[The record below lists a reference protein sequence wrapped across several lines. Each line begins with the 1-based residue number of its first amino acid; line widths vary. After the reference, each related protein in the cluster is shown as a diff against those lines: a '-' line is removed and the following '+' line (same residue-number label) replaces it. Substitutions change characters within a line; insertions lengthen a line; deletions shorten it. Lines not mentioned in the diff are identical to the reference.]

1 MTDPHISSNSKES
14 ATSSTMA
21 TTSKPTNT
29 PKRPRL
35 GYLRSAWTTT
45 DLYYASSF
53 NSTLSKTSSMPE
65 NEQEGQEE
73 AQEEEDFYSIKLPTI
88 QLHDYEDETA
98 QEQEKDEII
107 QEIFRMITV
116 ANVLCL
122 SGSVVECGL
131 VMHGMP
137 GSFNQVIEHYQDWM
151 PYAILPLYTLWWLF
165 MILVLKNRTE
175 HLRQYLNWTQASA
188 IVMASTNFMLP
199 TQQLQ
204 QRFYPL
210 FQQQFHT
217 LFVALAI
224 LASFIFAFAKR
235 ILMANERKQ
244 ERLKSRVT
252 REHER
257 LQACLDQHTLAFSHH
272 RLAFLNTVSQE
283 IQDVALMVITT
294 LEQFSPASILS
305 NTHELLSAC
314 SLAVPIAS
322 ISAINTTIRQVCH
335 VSSHLEL
342 LSKLTVQ
349 AWASTTTST
358 VTAGRT
364 APLQLPELN
373 KAEFDIGD
381 LLQNIGDAL
390 AGVASKLDVN
400 FVIYHCDNN
409 LHHTLVIG
417 DEGAIRHAL
426 LNHLR
431 NVLECCT
438 PGACIEVG
446 LNVTDTAKDDECKI
460 TFCITHTSS
469 PAIRNASAALLPN
482 ANLTAQLLQY
492 IHAHCTVSDD
502 DSCATDDSAH
512 TNSSNQTKFE
522 FSFDL
527 ARGNNNSTKRDN
539 NRMFITKD
547 SYLLKS
553 HYANIKFA
561 NEPSLKDLAK
571 FIQHL
576 KGLKMV
582 LHAPEQSIFA
592 KHLTSCLASWNTD
605 ISHVPVAQR
614 TAANMGIAASSALD
628 SSSSASS
635 SCVSSA
641 ATTPLV
647 VDPATDAPQQQPVHP
662 RQPSTPPVPS
672 PAIEEEH
679 IHSIPPAF
687 ILIDDDV
694 ATLESKLAEFR
705 SQPAASAN
713 VLQAHHGGRRAA
725 AAAAAAAA
733 GHHHPHHTKK
743 SSTSSP
749 QNFFHQGTTAIIHFT
764 SLTKYKAV
772 RDTIQCYAFLPSR
785 DPFSMPRVVV
795 VPKPAGPRRF
805 LTALHTA
812 WHNSVVEPHF
822 SAIATSPSS
831 PMPPVISMLVQREMA
846 AAVAAQKGHGNV
858 TSPNEASSNSRISPN
873 DISPGGN
880 SHRSNRR
887 PLSGLF
893 SPPPNLPSPSSS
905 TAAAASSTSP
915 SIPPPANGDT
925 YFTSQR
931 QQQHQDQ
938 QLTTPPIH
946 TSASGTGGSNSRRR
960 SANAQQEQDYLTA
973 KPTTPLM
980 SALGAVST
988 STTSPAAAIA
998 AASIAA
1004 AAAAAG
1010 LQNEHMAMN
1019 SNSSGNTL
1027 DTTSTESP
1035 SIALPAVATVV
1046 DSIVTDSA
1054 NSGEQTSATANST
1067 DTSNGDHPI
1076 IAETAKPKK
1085 ILSKT
1090 MTNFKLNKKKKKAK
1104 GTPFADV
1111 VSPPINVLIVEDNII
1126 NQAILSAWMKK
1137 HKIKFSVASNG
1148 KEAVDKWK
1156 TGGFHL
1162 VLMDIQLPVMN
1173 GIEATKMIRSIE
1185 KEQQIG
1191 VLPMSSSFLRQQQQ
1205 QEQQLQQEPLEVVAA
1220 AAAIATAAVNEM
1232 KLQES
1237 NNTSSKNDD
1246 KPSIFRSPV
1255 IIVAL
1260 TASSL
1265 ESDRHAALAAG
1276 CNDFLTKP
1284 VSLEWLEKKII
1295 EWGCMQALI
1304 DFEGWRRWKRNTNTS
1319 DEKVKLTPAS
1329 VSNTAAVNNE
1339 QFEAE
1344 KKRIEALS
1352 KKKNVPGV
1360 LLPGVSNLTKNA
1372 RRSTVVSQMDDTKR
1386 RKKPTLK
1393 PSKSDSDTQHVQSS
1407 SSSSSRMMKCNQ
1419 HNTKS
1424 QSETTSTTTATGSVS
1439 LNRSRS
1445 TSRERKSDN
1454 DN

>member
-1 MTDPHISSNSKES
+1 MTDPHSSSGKGS
-14 ATSSTMA
+14 ASTTA
-21 TTSKPTNT
+21 TTSRPITT
-29 PKRPRL
+29 QKRPRL

-53 NSTLSKTSSMPE
+53 NSTLSKASSIVE
-65 NEQEGQEE
+65 DQDEDQDQDQEAEE
-73 AQEEEDFYSIKLPTI
+73 EEEEEEEEDFYNIKLPSI

-122 SGSVVECGL
+122 SGSIVECGF
-131 VMHGMP
+131 VMRGMP
-137 GSFNQVIEHYQDWM
+137 ASLNEVIQHYQDWM

-199 TQQLQ
+199 TQ
-204 QRFYPL
+204 RFYPL

-235 ILMANERKQ
+235 ILMANELKQ

-252 REHER
+252 REHAK
-257 LQACLDQHTLAFSHH
+257 LQDYLDQRTLEFSHH

-305 NTHELLSAC
+305 TTHELLSAC

-335 VSSHLEL
+335 VSSHLQL

-349 AWASTTTST
+349 AWTSTTTAA
-358 VTAGRT
+358 AGRT
-364 APLQLPELN
+364 ASLQLPELN
-373 KAEFDIGD
+373 KVEFDIGE

-400 FVIYHCDNN
+400 FVIYHCDNS

-446 LNVTDTAKDDECKI
+446 LNVTDTAKDDECTI
-460 TFCITHTSS
+460 TFYITHTSS

-492 IHAHCTVSDD
+492 IHAQRTVSDD
-502 DSCATDDSAH
+502 SADDS
-512 TNSSNQTKFE
+512 TTQDTSNQTKFD

-527 ARGNNNSTKRDN
+527 ARGSNNNSSKKDN
-539 NRMFITKD
+539 NKMFITKD
-547 SYLLKS
+547 SYLLKN

-571 FIQHL
+571 FIEHL
-576 KGLKMV
+576 KELKMV

-614 TAANMGIAASSALD
+614 TTANMGMDGSVVD

-635 SCVSSA
+635 SCVSST

-647 VDPATDAPQQQPVHP
+647 DPAANAPPPQQQPVHS

-687 ILIDDDV
+687 ILIDDDI
-694 ATLESKLAEFR
+694 ATLENKLAEFR

-725 AAAAAAAA
+725 AAAAAAA
-733 GHHHPHHTKK
+733 GHHHPHHHPHHSKK

-772 RDTIQCYAFLPSR
+772 RDTIQYYAFLPSR

-846 AAVAAQKGHGNV
+846 AAAQKGYASV
-858 TSPNEASSNSRISPN
+858 TSPNEASSRMSPN
-873 DISPGGN
+873 DISPGSNG
-880 SHRSNRR
+880 HRSNTRR

-893 SPPPNLPSPSSS
+893 SPPANLPPSSS
-905 TAAAASSTSP
+905 SATAAPSSSP
-915 SIPPPANGDT
+915 SMPPPANSDT
-925 YFTSQR
+925 YFTSQ
-931 QQQHQDQ
+931 QQQDQ
-938 QLTTPPIH
+938 QLTTPPLH
-946 TSASGTGGSNSRRR
+946 ATTSASNSRRK

-973 KPTTPLM
+973 KSTAPLM
-980 SALGAVST
+980 NALGVVST

-1004 AAAAAG
+1004 AAAAAAAAEVE
-1010 LQNEHMAMN
+1010 NEHVAMD
-1019 SNSSGNTL
+1019 SHSSGLSSNTL
-1027 DTTSTESP
+1027 DTISTESP
-1035 SIALPAVATVV
+1035 AVGLPVAV
-1046 DSIVTDSA
+1046 DNMMTDSA
-1054 NSGEQTSATANST
+1054 NPEDQASNMTATAENTDLGNSNT
-1067 DTSNGDHPI
+1067 IT
-1076 IAETAKPKK
+1076 AETAKPKK

-1104 GTPFADV
+1104 GTPFTDV

-1156 TGGFHL
+1156 SGGFHL
-1162 VLMDIQLPVMN
+1162 ILMDIQLPVMN

-1220 AAAIATAAVNEM
+1220 AAVIASAAVNEI

-1237 NNTSSKNDD
+1237 TSSSNNNSPKNEE

-1304 DFEGWRRWKRNTNTS
+1304 DFEGWRRWKRNTNSS
-1319 DEKVKLTPAS
+1319 DEKIKLTPAAG
-1329 VSNTAAVNNE
+1329 VNNTTVNNE

-1344 KKRIEALS
+1344 RKRIEALA

-1386 RKKPTLK
+1386 RKRPSLK
-1393 PSKSDSDTQHVQSS
+1393 PSKSDSDTQHV
-1407 SSSSSRMMKCNQ
+1407 SSRMTKRNH

-1424 QSETTSTTTATGSVS
+1424 QSETTTTTTTTIAAAAGSVP

-1445 TSRERKSDN
+1445 TSREKNFDN
-1454 DN
+1454 DS

>member
-1 MTDPHISSNSKES
+1 MTDPNNSISSKES
-14 ATSSTMA
+14 ASSS
-21 TTSKPTNT
+21 SKPINT
-29 PKRPRL
+29 LKRPRL

-45 DLYYASSF
+45 DLYHVSSY
-53 NSTLSKTSSMPE
+53 NSALSKTSSSSLD
-65 NEQEGQEE
+65 GQEE
-73 AQEEEDFYSIKLPTI
+73 EEEEAKEEEEENFYHIKLPSI
-88 QLHDYEDETA
+88 QLQDYEDETA

-107 QEIFRMITV
+107 REIFRMITV

-122 SGSVVECGL
+122 SGSIVECGF
-131 VMHGMP
+131 VIYGMP
-137 GSFNQVIEHYQDWM
+137 SSMDYVIQHYQDWM
-151 PYAILPLYTLWWLF
+151 PYVILPFYTLWWLF

-175 HLRQYLNWTQASA
+175 HLGQYLNWTQASA
-188 IVMASTNFMLP
+188 VVMASTNFMLP
-199 TQQLQ
+199 T

-217 LFVALAI
+217 LFVALSI

-235 ILMANERKQ
+235 ILIANDLKQ
-244 ERLKSRVT
+244 ERLKSRLS
-252 REHER
+252 REHVK
-257 LQACLDQHTLAFSHH
+257 LQAYLDQHTLDFSHH

-335 VSSHLEL
+335 VSSHLQL

-349 AWASTTTST
+349 AWTSTTNAA
-358 VTAGRT
+358 VTGLGR
-364 APLQLPELN
+364 AAQLQLPEPN
-373 KAEFDIGD
+373 KVEFDIGD
-381 LLQNIGDAL
+381 LLQNMGDAL

-400 FVIYHCDNN
+400 FVIYHCDNS

-446 LNVTDTAKDDECKI
+446 LNVSDTTKDDQCKI
-460 TFCITHTSS
+460 TFYITHTSS

-492 IHAHCTVSDD
+492 IHASSTVSDSD
-502 DSCATDDSAH
+502 NTQ
-512 TNSSNQTKFE
+512 NNSNQTKFE

-527 ARGNNNSTKRDN
+527 ARGNNNSSKRDN
-539 NRMFITKD
+539 SKMFFTKD
-547 SYLLKS
+547 SYLLKN

-561 NEPSLKDLAK
+561 NEPTLKDLAK
-571 FIQHL
+571 FIEHL

-614 TAANMGIAASSALD
+614 TTNHMGMDASAAD

-647 VDPATDAPQQQPVHP
+647 DSTTDAPLPPPVHP

-687 ILIDDDV
+687 ILIDDDI

-705 SQPAASAN
+705 SQPPASAN

-725 AAAAAAAA
+725 AAAAAA
-733 GHHHPHHTKK
+733 GHHYHHHPHHHHSKK
-743 SSTSSP
+743 SSVSSP

-795 VPKPAGPRRF
+795 VPKPAGPKRF

-846 AAVAAQKGHGNV
+846 AAAQASASTKGHSNV
-858 TSPNEASSNSRISPN
+858 TSPNEARVSPN
-873 DISPGGN
+873 DTSPGG
-880 SHRSNRR
+880 SRSNRR
-887 PLSGLF
+887 PHSGLF
-893 SPPPNLPSPSSS
+893 SPPPNLPPSAAPSPSM
-905 TAAAASSTSP
+905 
-915 SIPPPANGDT
+915 PPPANGDN
-925 YFTSQR
+925 YFTSQ

-938 QLTTPPIH
+938 QLTPPIH
-946 TSASGTGGSNSRRR
+946 STAASSNNSSNPRRR
-960 SANAQQEQDYLTA
+960 SANAPEQDYLTA
-973 KPTTPLM
+973 KSTTPM
-980 SALGAVST
+980 MNALGVVPTSST
-988 STTSPAAAIA
+988 LPAAAIA

-1004 AAAAAG
+1004 AAAE
-1010 LQNEHMAMN
+1010 LENEHVTMN
-1019 SNSSGNTL
+1019 SNGSGLSSDTL
-1027 DTTSTESP
+1027 DTISTASP
-1035 SIALPAVATVV
+1035 NIALPVNSAVSDAL
-1046 DSIVTDSA
+1046 
-1054 NSGEQTSATANST
+1054 NSKDQAPSMSATENADRSNS
-1067 DTSNGDHPI
+1067 NAI
-1076 IAETAKPKK
+1076 NAETTKPKK

-1156 TGGFHL
+1156 SGGFHL
-1162 VLMDIQLPVMN
+1162 ILMDIQLPVMN

-1205 QEQQLQQEPLEVVAA
+1205 EQQLQQEPLEVVAA
-1220 AAAIATAAVNEM
+1220 AAAIASAAVNEM
-1232 KLQES
+1232 KLQQDS
-1237 NNTSSKNDD
+1237 NNTIKNDD

-1319 DEKVKLTPAS
+1319 DEKAKLSSFTAAAAAA
-1329 VSNTAAVNNE
+1329 VAAATSNAAAVNNE

-1344 KKRIEALS
+1344 KKRIEELS

-1360 LLPGVSNLTKNA
+1360 LLPGVSNLTKNT
-1372 RRSTVVSQMDDTKR
+1372 RRSTVVSHMDNKR

-1393 PSKSDSDTQHVQSS
+1393 PSKSDSDTQHV
-1407 SSSSSRMMKCNQ
+1407 SRMMKRNH

-1424 QSETTSTTTATGSVS
+1424 QSETTTATMATGSVP

-1445 TSRERKSDN
+1445 TSREKKFDN

>member
-1 MTDPHISSNSKES
+1 MTDPHSSKES
-14 ATSSTMA
+14 ASTA
-21 TTSKPTNT
+21 TTMSKPT
-29 PKRPRL
+29 KAQQRPRL
-35 GYLRSAWTTT
+35 SYLRSAWTTT

-53 NSTLSKTSSMPE
+53 NSNLSRTSSIT
-65 NEQEGQEE
+65 EQEEQEE
-73 AQEEEDFYSIKLPTI
+73 QEEEDFYSIKLPSI

-98 QEQEKDEII
+98 QEQERDEII

-122 SGSVVECGL
+122 SGSIVECGF

-137 GSFNQVIEHYQDWM
+137 GSLNDVIQHYQDWT

-199 TQQLQ
+199 TQ
-204 QRFYPL
+204 RFYPL

-235 ILMANERKQ
+235 ILMANELKQ

-252 REHER
+252 REHVK
-257 LQACLDQHTLAFSHH
+257 LQAYLDQQTLDFSRH
-272 RLAFLNTVSQE
+272 RLAFLNTVSLE

-335 VSSHLEL
+335 ISSHLEL

-349 AWASTTTST
+349 AWTSMATTGGGAAAATT
-358 VTAGRT
+358 GLART
-364 APLQLPELN
+364 AQLQLPELN

-400 FVIYHCDNN
+400 LVVYHCDNS

-446 LNVTDTAKDDECKI
+446 LNVTDTAKDDACKI
-460 TFCITHTSS
+460 TFYITHTSS

-502 DSCATDDSAH
+502 DDDDTAAATAADTTH
-512 TNSSNQTKFE
+512 NSNSDNSGSQTKFE

-527 ARGNNNSTKRDN
+527 ARGKRDN
-539 NRMFITKD
+539 NKMFITKD
-547 SYLLKS
+547 SYLLKN

-561 NEPSLKDLAK
+561 NEPSLKDLEK

-605 ISHVPVAQR
+605 ISHVPVARR
-614 TAANMGIAASSALD
+614 TTVGVADASIVD

-635 SCVSSA
+635 SCISSA

-647 VDPATDAPQQQPVHP
+647 VDPATDTPAPQQPVHP

-733 GHHHPHHTKK
+733 GHPHPHHHPHHSKK
-743 SSTSSP
+743 SSVSSP

-764 SLTKYKAV
+764 SLNKYKAV

-846 AAVAAQKGHGNV
+846 VAAAAAQAAAQKGV
-858 TSPNEASSNSRISPN
+858 TSPNEATHNRISPN
-873 DISPGGN
+873 DMSPG
-880 SHRSNRR
+880 HRSNNRR
-887 PLSGLF
+887 PLSGIF
-893 SPPPNLPSPSSS
+893 SPPPNLPASSASPSM
-905 TAAAASSTSP
+905 
-915 SIPPPANGDT
+915 PPPANGDT
-925 YFTSQR
+925 YFTSQ
-931 QQQHQDQ
+931 QEQ

-946 TSASGTGGSNSRRR
+946 ASGSSGSRRR

-980 SALGAVST
+980 NALGVVST
-988 STTSPAAAIA
+988 SNTSPAAAMA

-1004 AAAAAG
+1004 AAAAAQ
-1010 LQNEHMAMN
+1010 LENEHVGLN
-1019 SNSSGNTL
+1019 STNSSGLSSNTL
-1027 DTTSTESP
+1027 DTISTESP
-1035 SIALPAVATVV
+1035 PTTLPAAVV
-1046 DSIVTDSA
+1046 DGIVTDGVNLQDQAVASSSVTDA
-1054 NSGEQTSATANST
+1054 AENADPNNSNTMATKT
-1067 DTSNGDHPI
+1067 T
-1076 IAETAKPKK
+1076 KPKK

-1156 TGGFHL
+1156 SGGFHL
-1162 VLMDIQLPVMN
+1162 ILMDIQLPVMN

-1220 AAAIATAAVNEM
+1220 AAAIASAAVNEM
-1232 KLQES
+1232 KLQEAA
-1237 NNTSSKNDD
+1237 NNNSTKNED

-1304 DFEGWRRWKRNTNTS
+1304 DFEGWRRWKRNTNAS
-1319 DEKVKLTPAS
+1319 DEKAKLTSPA
-1329 VSNTAAVNNE
+1329 VTTPINNAAVNNE
-1339 QFEAE
+1339 QFQAE
-1344 KKRIEALS
+1344 KKRIEELS
-1352 KKKNVPGV
+1352 KRKNVPGV

-1372 RRSTVVSQMDDTKR
+1372 RRSTLVSQTDDNKKK
-1386 RKKPTLK
+1386 KKPTLK
-1393 PSKSDSDTQHVQSS
+1393 PSKSDSDTQHVSS
-1407 SSSSSRMMKCNQ
+1407 ASSSSRMMKRNY

-1424 QSETTSTTTATGSVS
+1424 QSETTSTTATGSVP

-1445 TSRERKSDN
+1445 TSRERKFDN

>member
-1 MTDPHISSNSKES
+1 MTDPQNSKES
-14 ATSSTMA
+14 ASTTA
-21 TTSKPTNT
+21 TQ
-29 PKRPRL
+29 KRPRL
-35 GYLRSAWTTT
+35 SYLRSAWTTT
-45 DLYYASSF
+45 DLYYTNSF
-53 NSTLSKTSSMPE
+53 QSTSSSSSTSSPTTE
-65 NEQEGQEE
+65 AEQEQE
-73 AQEEEDFYSIKLPTI
+73 QENFYDIKLPLI

-98 QEQEKDEII
+98 PEQEKDEII
-107 QEIFRMITV
+107 LEIFRMITA

-122 SGSVVECGL
+122 SSSMVECG
-131 VMHGMP
+131 VVVVAAHGTP
-137 GSFNQVIEHYQDWM
+137 GSLQQVIQHWM
-151 PYAILPLYTLWWLF
+151 PYAILPLYTLWWLL
-165 MILVLKNRTE
+165 MILVVKNRTE

-188 IVMASTNFMLP
+188 IVMALTHFMLP
-199 TQQLQ
+199 IEHLYPPRYQQA
-204 QRFYPL
+204 
-210 FQQQFHT
+210 HT
-217 LFVALAI
+217 LLVALMM
-224 LASFIFAFAKR
+224 LAACIFAFAKR
-235 ILMANERKQ
+235 IWIANERKQ
-244 ERLKSRVT
+244 DRLRSRMT
-252 REHER
+252 REHGK
-257 LQACLDQHTLAFSHH
+257 LQAYLDQHTSAFSQH

-335 VSSHLEL
+335 VSSHLQL

-349 AWASTTTST
+349 AWTSTTST
-358 VTAGRT
+358 TA
-364 APLQLPELN
+364 AQNSLQLPRLN
-373 KAEFDIGD
+373 KAAFDIGD

-390 AGVASKLDVN
+390 AGVASKLDVDL
-400 FVIYHCDNN
+400 VIYHCDNS
-409 LHHTLVIG
+409 LHHTLVMG

-446 LNVTDTAKDDECKI
+446 LNVTDTTQDDDDDACKI
-460 TFCITHTSS
+460 TFYITHTSS

-492 IHAHCTVSDD
+492 IHAHCTVVSDD
-502 DSCATDDSAH
+502 TTSH
-512 TNSSNQTKFE
+512 QTRFE
-522 FSFDL
+522 FSFNL
-527 ARGNNNSTKRDN
+527 ARGISNSNKKDGN
-539 NRMFITKD
+539 KLFFSKD
-547 SYLLKS
+547 SYLLKN

-561 NEPSLKDLAK
+561 NEPSLKDLEK

-614 TAANMGIAASSALD
+614 TTAAAAMD

-635 SCVSSA
+635 SCASSA

-647 VDPATDAPQQQPVHP
+647 DPTTTTTP

-713 VLQAHHGGRRAA
+713 VLQAHHGSRRAA
-725 AAAAAAAA
+725 AAAAAAS
-733 GHHHPHHTKK
+733 HHHHHHHHHHAKK
-743 SSTSSP
+743 SSLSSSP

-846 AAVAAQKGHGNV
+846 AAAHKNAI
-858 TSPNEASSNSRISPN
+858 SPNEATRMSPN
-873 DISPGGN
+873 DISPGASN
-880 SHRSNRR
+880 QQRSNNRR

-893 SPPPNLPSPSSS
+893 SPPPNMPPSSM
-905 TAAAASSTSP
+905 
-915 SIPPPANGDT
+915 PPPANGDT
-925 YFTSQR
+925 YFTL
-931 QQQHQDQ
+931 QQQQQQDQ
-938 QLTTPPIH
+938 QLTTTPPI
-946 TSASGTGGSNSRRR
+946 ATGNSRRR
-960 SANAQQEQDYLTA
+960 SANAQQQEQDYLTA

-980 SALGAVST
+980 NALGVVST
-988 STTSPAAAIA
+988 SNTLPAAAM
-998 AASIAA
+998 AA
-1004 AAAAAG
+1004 AAE
-1010 LQNEHMAMN
+1010 LDMDPLAMN

-1027 DTTSTESP
+1027 DTISTESP
-1035 SIALPAVATVV
+1035 TTTLPPAAVVDTMATHPTEQTPAV
-1046 DSIVTDSA
+1046 
-1054 NSGEQTSATANST
+1054 
-1067 DTSNGDHPI
+1067 DTINPSNM
-1076 IAETAKPKK
+1076 AETTAKPKK

-1090 MTNFKLNKKKKKAK
+1090 MTNFKLNKKKRKAK

-1111 VSPPINVLIVEDNII
+1111 VSPPIHVLIVEDNII

-1156 TGGFHL
+1156 SGGFHL
-1162 VLMDIQLPVMN
+1162 ILMDIQLPVMN

-1205 QEQQLQQEPLEVVAA
+1205 QQQQQEQEPLEVVAA
-1220 AAAIATAAVNEM
+1220 AAAAAAAAIASAAVNEI
-1232 KLQES
+1232 KVQES
-1237 NNTSSKNDD
+1237 NNSSKNED

-1304 DFEGWRRWKRNTNTS
+1304 DFEGWRRWKRNTNPL
-1319 DEKVKLTPAS
+1319 DDKVIKLTPS
-1329 VSNTAAVNNE
+1329 SSNQTTTVNNN
-1339 QFEAE
+1339 QLIEAE

-1360 LLPGVSNLTKNA
+1360 LLPGVSNLAKNA
-1372 RRSTVVSQMDDTKR
+1372 RRSTMVSQMDDNNK

-1393 PSKSDSDTQHVQSS
+1393 PSKSDSDTQRIA
-1407 SSSSSRMMKCNQ
+1407 SSSSRTMKRHH
-1419 HNTKS
+1419 HNSSKS
-1424 QSETTSTTTATGSVS
+1424 QSETTTTMSAAAAATGSVP

-1445 TSRERKSDN
+1445 TSKETRFDN

>member
-1 MTDPHISSNSKES
+1 MTDPHSSKES
-14 ATSSTMA
+14 ASTA
-21 TTSKPTNT
+21 TTMSKPT
-29 PKRPRL
+29 KAQQRPRL
-35 GYLRSAWTTT
+35 SYLRSAWTTT

-53 NSTLSKTSSMPE
+53 NSNLSRTSSIT
-65 NEQEGQEE
+65 EQEEQEE
-73 AQEEEDFYSIKLPTI
+73 QEEEDFYSIKLPSI

-98 QEQEKDEII
+98 QEQERDEII

-122 SGSVVECGL
+122 SGSIVECGF

-137 GSFNQVIEHYQDWM
+137 GSLNDVIQHYQDWT

-199 TQQLQ
+199 TQ
-204 QRFYPL
+204 RFYPL

-235 ILMANERKQ
+235 ILMANELKQ

-252 REHER
+252 REHVK
-257 LQACLDQHTLAFSHH
+257 LQAYLDQQTLDFSRH
-272 RLAFLNTVSQE
+272 RLAFLNTVSLE

-335 VSSHLEL
+335 ISSHLEL

-349 AWASTTTST
+349 AWTSMATTGGGAAAATT
-358 VTAGRT
+358 GLART
-364 APLQLPELN
+364 AQLQLPELN

-400 FVIYHCDNN
+400 LVVYHCDNS

-446 LNVTDTAKDDECKI
+446 LNVTDTAKDDACKI
-460 TFCITHTSS
+460 TFYITHTSS

-502 DSCATDDSAH
+502 DDDDTAAATAADTTH
-512 TNSSNQTKFE
+512 NSNSDNSGSQTKFE

-527 ARGNNNSTKRDN
+527 ARGKRDN
-539 NRMFITKD
+539 NKMFITKD
-547 SYLLKS
+547 SYLLKN

-561 NEPSLKDLAK
+561 NEPSLKDLEK

-605 ISHVPVAQR
+605 ISHVPVARR
-614 TAANMGIAASSALD
+614 TTVGVADASIVD

-635 SCVSSA
+635 SCISSA

-647 VDPATDAPQQQPVHP
+647 VDPATDTPAPQQPVHP

-733 GHHHPHHTKK
+733 GHPHPHHHPHHSKK
-743 SSTSSP
+743 SSVSSP

-764 SLTKYKAV
+764 SLNKYKAV

-846 AAVAAQKGHGNV
+846 VAAAAAQAAAQKGV
-858 TSPNEASSNSRISPN
+858 TSPNEATHNRISPN
-873 DISPGGN
+873 DMSPG
-880 SHRSNRR
+880 HRSNNRR
-887 PLSGLF
+887 PLSGIF
-893 SPPPNLPSPSSS
+893 SPPPNLPASSASPSM
-905 TAAAASSTSP
+905 
-915 SIPPPANGDT
+915 PPPANGDT
-925 YFTSQR
+925 YFTSQ
-931 QQQHQDQ
+931 QEQ

-946 TSASGTGGSNSRRR
+946 ASGSSGSRRR

-980 SALGAVST
+980 NALGVVST
-988 STTSPAAAIA
+988 SNTSPAAAMA

-1004 AAAAAG
+1004 AAAAAQ
-1010 LQNEHMAMN
+1010 LENEHVGLN
-1019 SNSSGNTL
+1019 STNSSGLSSNTL
-1027 DTTSTESP
+1027 DTISTESP
-1035 SIALPAVATVV
+1035 PTTLPAAVV
-1046 DSIVTDSA
+1046 DGIVTDGVNLQDQAVASSSVTDA
-1054 NSGEQTSATANST
+1054 AENADPNNSNTMATKT
-1067 DTSNGDHPI
+1067 T
-1076 IAETAKPKK
+1076 KPKK

-1156 TGGFHL
+1156 SGGFHL
-1162 VLMDIQLPVMN
+1162 ILVCILD
-1173 GIEATKMIRSIE
+1173 R
-1185 KEQQIG
+1185 
-1191 VLPMSSSFLRQQQQ
+1191 
-1205 QEQQLQQEPLEVVAA
+1205 
-1220 AAAIATAAVNEM
+1220 
-1232 KLQES
+1232 ES
-1237 NNTSSKNDD
+1237 NFG
-1246 KPSIFRSPV
+1246 P
-1255 IIVAL
+1255 
-1260 TASSL
+1260 
-1265 ESDRHAALAAG
+1265 
-1276 CNDFLTKP
+1276 C
-1284 VSLEWLEKKII
+1284 
-1295 EWGCMQALI
+1295 
-1304 DFEGWRRWKRNTNTS
+1304 
-1319 DEKVKLTPAS
+1319 
-1329 VSNTAAVNNE
+1329 
-1339 QFEAE
+1339 
-1344 KKRIEALS
+1344 
-1352 KKKNVPGV
+1352 
-1360 LLPGVSNLTKNA
+1360 
-1372 RRSTVVSQMDDTKR
+1372 
-1386 RKKPTLK
+1386 
-1393 PSKSDSDTQHVQSS
+1393 
-1407 SSSSSRMMKCNQ
+1407 
-1419 HNTKS
+1419 
-1424 QSETTSTTTATGSVS
+1424 
-1439 LNRSRS
+1439 
-1445 TSRERKSDN
+1445 
-1454 DN
+1454 